1 MVHID
6 RPSAVPAGPALP
18 LGFDKIADAMFP
30 DRLKVPDHAHVI
42 SRPVTLVQLPEP
54 SAGILGAGMTVS
66 PTYLIAGGD
75 RAVPV
80 TPPVRRIAPIAPV
93 LFTEKRRTDG
103 TVHPAGC
110 YQRGP
115 EQVLRRHCRK

>member
-6 RPSAVPAGPALP
+6 RPSAVPAGPAFP
-18 LGFDKIADAMFP
+18 LGFDEIADAMFP
-30 DRLKVPDHAHVI
+30 DSLKVPDHAHVV

-66 PTYLIAGGD
+66 PPHLLAGGD

-80 TPPVRRIAPIAPV
+80 TSPVRRIAPLAPV
-93 LFTEKRRTDG
+93 LFTEKRRADG
-103 TVHPAGC
+103 TVHPAGGD
-110 YQRGP
+110 QRGP
-115 EQVLRRHCRK
+115 ERVLRRHCRK